1 MKIAF
6 WAAAALLALGNTA
19 VAAEAGDWIVRAGP
33 YTVNPKSDNGDVVSV
48 DDGVGLGFNFTYR
61 FTPNWAL
68 EVLAAAPFSHDI
80 ELAANGVKVGETQHL
95 PPTVSLQYHF
105 TTSGAFHPYVGAG
118 LNYTVFFDDKAVG
131 PLAGSELSLDDSFG
145 LAAQIGVDFDLTDDW
160 LLNFD
165 IRYIDID
172 TDATLD
178 GAALT
183 SAEIDPFVAGIT
195 LGRRF

>member
-1 MKIAF
+1 MKITL
-6 WAAAALLALGNTA
+6 WVAAALLAFGNVA
-19 VAAEAGDWIVRAGP
+19 VAAEAGDWIVRAGA

-48 DDGVGLGFNFTYR
+48 DNGVGLGFNFTYM

-80 ELAANGVKVGETQHL
+80 DLASNGVKVGETQQL

-105 TTSGAFHPYVGAG
+105 TTNGSFHPYVGAG

-131 PLAGSELSLDDSFG
+131 PLAGSALSLDDSFG
-145 LAAQIGVDFDLTDDW
+145 LAAQIGVDFDLSNDW
-160 LLNFD
+160 LLNLD
-165 IRYIDID
+165 LRYIEIE

-183 SAEIDPFVAGIT
+183 TAEIDPFVAGIT
-195 LGRRF
+195 IGRRF